1 MASFFLQP
9 LFSKASSHLICI
21 SRTFYILRM
30 KKTETW
36 HCLGRIEVE
45 LTLDF
50 ESPDCIMPVTASLE
64 VHVVTSISCLIIP
77 SQMYG
82 ELHSCSWKW
91 DLVQSATLHFQGSCC
106 PCQLS
111 EAAGHASGRSH
122 RLQGSLAAGHSL
134 PRPQSLGWYFLESN
148 SIIKASVQLLHAMH
162 LPEARLVL
170 VLIKHMEFTLG
181 QPSVMY
187 QVLTDAQKALMASC
201 ASCEVLWERK
211 VDKPTFKK
219 IYLLHLGCCFSH
231 ILPLTTSSK
240 SLAWASRALSIC
252 IPQIYDEWSYPTIN
266 NINPKRK
273 MIKYTVFIW
282 LLKLAVGL
290 LHTL

>member
-1 MASFFLQP
+1 MRGKWLLFSFSLY

-50 ESPDCIMPVTASLE
+50 ESPDCIMPITASLE
-64 VHVVTSISCLIIP
+64 VHVVTSISFLIIP

-91 DLVQSATLHFQGSCC
+91 DLVQSATLHFQCSCC

-122 RLQGSLAAGHSL
+122 RLQGSLAAGYSL

-162 LPEARLVL
+162 LPEARPVL

-187 QVLTDAQKALMASC
+187 QVLTECPESPHGLLCS
-201 ASCEVLWERK
+201 LWGSLGEKSRQ
-211 VDKPTFKK
+211 TFKK
-219 IYLLHLGCCFSH
+219 IYLLHSGCCFSH

-252 IPQIYDEWSYPTIN
+252 IPQTSDEWS
-266 NINPKRK
+266 
-273 MIKYTVFIW
+273 
-282 LLKLAVGL
+282 
-290 LHTL
+290 